1 MRKFILRLG
10 IACFGA
16 AGVTIGLLLGH
27 GQPSWILVLV
37 LLFLGI
43 IFVIIGDD

>member
-16 AGVTIGLLLGH
+16 ALLLLVLLGH